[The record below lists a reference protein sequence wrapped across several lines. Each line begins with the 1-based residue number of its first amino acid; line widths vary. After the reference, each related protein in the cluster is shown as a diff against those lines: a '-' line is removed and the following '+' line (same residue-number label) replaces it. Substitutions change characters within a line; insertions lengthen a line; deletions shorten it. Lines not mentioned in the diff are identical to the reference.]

1 MTEVNPGTG
10 KVDPTTDT
18 RKFKILELATQGWSL
33 VERDYQ
39 NLTRVECDRILKGLV
54 GEGIAPNRLKV
65 ALQDDPRYP
74 TDDPG
79 FRPAEIPPNLE

>member
-1 MTEVNPGTG
+1 MADATNR
-10 KVDPTTDT
+10 VDPTTDT

-33 VERDYQ
+33 VERNYQ
-39 NLTRVECDRILKGLV
+39 NLTRKECDRILNALV
-54 GEGIAPNRLKV
+54 NEGIAPDRLKV

-79 FRPAEIPPNLE
+79 FKVPEVPTNLD